1 MSKNQSYQDDV
12 EQSCL
17 NFVKSNVNDEDFFG
31 LSNKQYI
38 ELRKWIS
45 EAKPNF
51 DINKFPDFV
60 FNDGF
65 IEHFEVT
72 SSSENRKGAKQKR
85 ESNIFKNR
93 NETNFLSELDSST
106 EGEILF
112 SHSYGR
118 KFEEHTHYNIINSIK
133 KNWLKH
139 IESYDKNIS
148 TSRQGIF
155 LIEYTDINIQTAI
168 SRNNEPAE
176 IFDTYRIS
184 VDRHLLDWI
193 YTFKEKID
201 YLIFVNIVSSSIEI
215 IRIDQI
221 PELIK
226 GISAVWYAPII
237 GMESHKY
244 AGFKIRK
251 ENNQ

>member
-17 NFVKSNVNDEDFFG
+17 DFVKNNMSDEDFFG
-31 LSNKQYI
+31 LSHKQYI
-38 ELRKWIS
+38 ELRKWIN

-65 IEHFEVT
+65 IELFAVT
-72 SSSENRKGAKQKR
+72 SSSEDRKGAKQIR
-85 ESNIFKNR
+85 ESNVFKKKS
-93 NETNFLSELDSST
+93 ETNFLSELDSNK

-148 TSRQGIF
+148 TFSQGIF
-155 LIEYTDINIQTAI
+155 LIEYTDINIQTAV
-168 SRNNEPAE
+168 SKKNEPAE

-184 VDRHLLDWI
+184 ADR
-193 YTFKEKID
+193 
-201 YLIFVNIVSSSIEI
+201 
-215 IRIDQI
+215 
-221 PELIK
+221 
-226 GISAVWYAPII
+226 
-237 GMESHKY
+237 
-244 AGFKIRK
+244 
-251 ENNQ
+251 